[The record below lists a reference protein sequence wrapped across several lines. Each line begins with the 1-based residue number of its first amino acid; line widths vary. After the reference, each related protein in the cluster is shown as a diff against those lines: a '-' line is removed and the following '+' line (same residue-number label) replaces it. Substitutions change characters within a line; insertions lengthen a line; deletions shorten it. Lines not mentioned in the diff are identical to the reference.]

1 MILSDK
7 ELAAFES
14 DRDIE
19 AEILR
24 GVDEMLAGKY
34 AAKHQV
40 VIPDVVAARH
50 KTGLT
55 QTTFAQLLGVS
66 KRTLQEWEQGR
77 RTPNAAARSLVRIAM
92 KHPEVLRELQV

>member
-7 ELAAFES
+7 DLAVYES
-14 DRDIE
+14 NRDIE

-24 GVDEMLAGKY
+24 GFDEMLAGKY

-77 RTPNAAARSLVRIAM
+77 RTPNAAARSLLRIAM
-92 KHPEVLRELQV
+92 KHPEVLRELQF